1 MQWTALDLKN
11 LAALFD
17 DMADAILAFR
27 KQNSNSLTQLQ
38 KDKLTWQFGELV
50 KYGEDLEN
58 KAVGAALVDIDGSV
72 KDLQNAAHDAI
83 HALQVITDVQK
94 AITIG
99 VAAIGLG
106 AALVN
111 PTPGTVASSLGALT
125 DAIKDATKKP
135 ADDGGTT
142 SKG

>member
-27 KQNSNSLTQLQ
+27 KQNGNSLTQLQ
-38 KDKLTWQFGELV
+38 KNHLTSLFGELV

-58 KAVGAALVDIDGSV
+58 KAVETALVDIDGSV
-72 KDLQNAAHDAI
+72 TGLQNAAHDAT

-94 AITIG
+94 VITIG
-99 VAAIGLG
+99 VAAVGLG
-106 AALVN
+106 AAIIN
-111 PTPGTVASSLGALT
+111 PTPGAVASSVGILAG
-125 DAIKDATKKP
+125 AIKEATKKP
-135 ADDGGTT
+135 DNDGSST